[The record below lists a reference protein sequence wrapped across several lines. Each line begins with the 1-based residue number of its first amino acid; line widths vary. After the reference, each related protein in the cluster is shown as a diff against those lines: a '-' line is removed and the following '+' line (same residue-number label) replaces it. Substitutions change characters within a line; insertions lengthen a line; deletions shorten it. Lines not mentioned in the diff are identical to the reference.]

1 MSAQRRWKKEQT
13 RREQTEEER
22 SQTVRSLLLFA
33 VISLSL
39 SLSLTPPLASVA
51 LRPFALLFMRYA
63 TVLRTA
69 AAEHCA
75 IVPMLVFL
83 MSFTLFS
90 SLYSFLSPVAL
101 LPAVLIV
108 FLEISSV
115 GPERHPASPPRPE
128 RAGTRTAW
136 QRAVVAGLVQLRRPP
151 FLRGLDKGGAEAQQ
165 KHSGKRERL

>member
-90 SLYSFLSPVAL
+90 FLSPVAR

-108 FLEISSV
+108 FLKISSV

-165 KHSGKRERL
+165 KHSGERERL